1 MLSSESSPMNRKVEG
16 SFDASARRAV
26 ERNEGLAEYL
36 KLSPNFELT
45 ECVEESRGRSTG
57 GKENVSSQVSQKI
70 ESSSEPTNPRIETRE
85 VVGLQTRSSNSP
97 RTDQT

>member
-1 MLSSESSPMNRKVEG
+1 M
-16 SFDASARRAV
+16 

-57 GKENVSSQVSQKI
+57 GKENVSSQVSQKMNRR
-70 ESSSEPTNPRIETRE
+70 SKTTNLRLVTRE
-85 VVGLQTRSSNSP
+85 IAGR
-97 RTDQT
+97 